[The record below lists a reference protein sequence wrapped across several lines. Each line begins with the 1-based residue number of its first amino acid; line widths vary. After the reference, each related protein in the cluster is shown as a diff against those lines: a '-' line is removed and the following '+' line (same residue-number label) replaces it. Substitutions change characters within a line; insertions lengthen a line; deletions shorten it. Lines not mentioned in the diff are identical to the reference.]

1 MASSFRT
8 LLPTARSAARLQPR
22 AAPLR
27 TLSTAPHLQGS
38 SHASTSRHQLSSTV
52 PHQSLR
58 RTRQHAA
65 NFSSSS
71 RAFAAASETQKACP
85 TCHAANP
92 PEALVCQDA
101 KCGALQVVPPG
112 VSPWQL
118 LGVERG
124 AAHGWQVDLP
134 ALKQAWRKCMGAA
147 HPDRARNGGEH
158 QIRLAE
164 AQSSALNKAY
174 ETLRSPLLRA
184 HWLLEDLGADVP
196 AEDEGV
202 DDAELLMEVME
213 LREALDEASSSEA
226 VDEVREQNEA
236 HIERTIQQLGEAF
249 AAEPVDIQAA
259 REGSVRLRY
268 WLNIEKA
275 AKERL
280 D

>member
-1 MASSFRT
+1 V
-8 LLPTARSAARLQPR
+8 
-22 AAPLR
+22 
-27 TLSTAPHLQGS
+27 QGS
-38 SHASTSRHQLSSTV
+38 VADGDVL
-52 PHQSLR
+52 LR
-58 RTRQHAA
+58 QPARGREFCVWAA
-65 NFSSSS
+65 VLMHS
-71 RAFAAASETQKACP
+71 
-85 TCHAANP
+85 
-92 PEALVCQDA
+92 
-101 KCGALQVVPPG
+101 ALQ
-112 VSPWQL
+112 
-118 LGVERG
+118 
-124 AAHGWQVDLP
+124 
-134 ALKQAWRKCMGAA
+134 
-147 HPDRARNGGEH
+147 H

-249 AAEPVDIQAA
+249 AAEPADIQAA